1 MRSSYR
7 TKFTVSIVAALILW
21 YFVIVR
27 RVFPKQQVL
36 LEQTPNNKAAHHH
49 VLYEVPLATQTLA
62 ITEALKIQNPPAVGA
77 SEVQLPETTQ
87 ASIVDRPPIHTVS
100 PSQQLQTT
108 VAEYPDPIVKLKDV
122 DRESPDKLS
131 LLEQDKTLSKS
142 GLKRGELVMIVASSG
157 NGGYLGVP
165 GVREMVYENRMSY
178 ADRWGHEFMWANM
191 SRYNFSKTAWNKIP
205 IIQDAHIR
213 YPQAKWFWWLDF
225 DAIIVNG
232 SLDIYD
238 HVLSSKAI
246 AQNLLFDKDIPR
258 VGGGSSGFR
267 TPAVMKPEDVNMLI
281 SFDNWGMNTGSFL
294 MRRCGWTDMVLEIW
308 ADPVAVEKDWIF
320 FDQDGWVHLYQHN
333 EFVRKYTGVVK
344 QRSFN
349 GYAKSNP
356 LGAQWQSGDY
366 VVHFAGCG
374 SVKNMTNC
382 RNNWQSYWEKR
393 DNYTTP
399 GWILEQIKTGTAPI
413 ESVQKGKP

>member
-1 MRSSYR
+1 MQDKMRSSYR

-21 YFVIVR
+21 YFVSILATFRRRDSDSQVIVR

-178 ADRWGHEFMWANM
+178 ADRWGTFVV
-191 SRYNFSKTAWNKIP
+191 R
-205 IIQDAHIR
+205 Q
-213 YPQAKWFWWLDF
+213 WLD
-225 DAIIVNG
+225 
-232 SLDIYD
+232 S
-238 HVLSSKAI
+238 
-246 AQNLLFDKDIPR
+246 
-258 VGGGSSGFR
+258 
-267 TPAVMKPEDVNMLI
+267 
-281 SFDNWGMNTGSFL
+281 
-294 MRRCGWTDMVLEIW
+294 C
-308 ADPVAVEKDWIF
+308 
-320 FDQDGWVHLYQHN
+320 
-333 EFVRKYTGVVK
+333 
-344 QRSFN
+344 
-349 GYAKSNP
+349 
-356 LGAQWQSGDY
+356 
-366 VVHFAGCG
+366 
-374 SVKNMTNC
+374 
-382 RNNWQSYWEKR
+382 
-393 DNYTTP
+393 
-399 GWILEQIKTGTAPI
+399 
-413 ESVQKGKP
+413 